1 MDTYRVELVNRGGIE
16 IDVVP
21 DIQILDAI
29 EALGLRVPVGCRD
42 GVCITCAA
50 KLIIGEVDRSAERCL
65 KPDQIAA
72 GYVLCVAYVRSD
84 CRFEVG
90 IESQSALYPNPFR
103 GRLTLGTFPSKPG
116 ATTPPLL

>member
-16 IDVVP
+16 IDVAP
-21 DIQILDAI
+21 DVQILAAL
-29 EALGLRVPVGCRD
+29 EASGLRLPVGCRD

-50 KLIIGEVDRSAERCL
+50 KLVSGEVDRSAERCL

-72 GYVLCVAYVRSD
+72 GYVLLCVAYARFSFREAPPTD

-90 IESQSALYPNPFR
+90 IESQAGLYLNPFQ
-103 GRLTLGTFPSKPG
+103 GRSINL
-116 ATTPPLL
+116 